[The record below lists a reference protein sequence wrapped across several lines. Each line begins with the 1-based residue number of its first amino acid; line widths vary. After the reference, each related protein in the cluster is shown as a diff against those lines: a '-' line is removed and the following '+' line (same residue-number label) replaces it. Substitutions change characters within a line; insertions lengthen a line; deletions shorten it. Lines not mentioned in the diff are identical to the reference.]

1 MRATASHFPLPPGSS
16 SPRKLGGLP
25 ATGGVLVGSG
35 NGSMVRTI
43 GSWSLRG
50 GSSGAPAEERWWGVA
65 EATSPLRRVA
75 GCGVGDSFD
84 GVWAPCAEAS
94 AASMAMV
101 QRVPGIMVDHL
112 GGVARCGGFAWR
124 LPRWKARD
132 TRHRRH
138 LFRVRHLSQSL
149 CVVVEDD

>member
-1 MRATASHFPLPPGSS
+1 
-16 SPRKLGGLP
+16 
-25 ATGGVLVGSG
+25 
-35 NGSMVRTI
+35 
-43 GSWSLRG
+43 
-50 GSSGAPAEERWWGVA
+50 VA

-138 LFRVRHLSQSL
+138 LLRVRHLSQSL